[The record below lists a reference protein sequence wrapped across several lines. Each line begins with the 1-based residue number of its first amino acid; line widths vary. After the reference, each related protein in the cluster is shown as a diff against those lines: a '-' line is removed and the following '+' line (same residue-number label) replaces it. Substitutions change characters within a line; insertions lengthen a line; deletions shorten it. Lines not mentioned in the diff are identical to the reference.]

1 VEQGLPPDVGFR
13 RSSER
18 AGEEVAFDRE
28 KGLTVSDLIATILDR
43 AGGNGRTFRPS
54 VLEQPSERELFK
66 STENAALGP
75 APEMLF
81 RDVFAGAFPDLTQG
95 RGPYEKFVAKQE
107 GELENRFLGDVFRQF
122 TQPGVIDT
130 LRGDYESLYRTKER
144 GDFEGT
150 GGTIPAFEDFIK
162 TRISGDYRSFLETEK
177 PKLQQAFELAAPE
190 ERGQRDR
197 GAIAPPKRIL

>member
-1 VEQGLPPDVGFR
+1 MSRSWLRQPERGSYLALRLITWIATRFGR
-13 RSSER
+13 RLSR
-18 AGEEVAFDRE
+18 VLLYPICAYFVAFDPR
-28 KGLTVSDLIATILDR
+28 GSR
-43 AGGNGRTFRPS
+43 ASRAYLAR
-54 VLEQPSERELFK
+54 
-66 STENAALGP
+66 ALGRPP
-75 APEMLF
+75 A
-81 RDVFAGAFPDLTQG
+81 
-95 RGPYEKFVAKQE
+95 
-107 GELENRFLGDVFRQF
+107 LGDVFRQF
-122 TQPGVIDT
+122 TQPGFIDT